1 MLVIQSIFV
10 KVVSSALLPAAQAF
24 DNIVSVHLKSSPF
37 AVPGPANFVKDQA
50 DSEESQSGF
59 EL

>member
-1 MLVIQSIFV
+1 MLVIPSIFV
-10 KVVSSALLPAAQAF
+10 KVVSSALSPAVQAF
-24 DNIVSVHLKSSPF
+24 DSIVSVQLKSSPF
-37 AVPGPANFVKDQA
+37 TVPDPANFVKDQA